1 MFKGGNPL
9 KSKQKV
15 KKITLPKATQRE
27 MLKFFAQAFETIV
40 AKEMQNDQPPNG
52 KGNKK

>member
-1 MFKGGNPL
+1 M
-9 KSKQKV
+9 KS

-27 MLKFFAQAFETIV
+27 MLKFFAQAFETMA
-40 AKEMQNDQPPNG
+40 AKEKDKQPQAPND